1 MNQAPTAST
10 TAALALGAALAVACL
25 EARGFGPED
34 FARSHPGGTLGRRL
48 LTHVRDVM
56 RKGDALPMVTADVPL
71 SRALEEM
78 SAKRMGMTVIVDA
91 RQRPMGIFTDGDLRR
106 LIERHGDIRGLKI
119 TDGMT
124 RSPHTVPPDALAVV
138 AAQQMD
144 ELRVSQMLVL
154 DDEGVLIGAI
164 HMHDLMAAKVV

>member
-1 MNQAPTAST
+1 
-10 TAALALGAALAVACL
+10 
-25 EARGFGPED
+25 
-34 FARSHPGGTLGRRL
+34 
-48 LTHVRDVM
+48 
-56 RKGDALPMVTADVPL
+56 
-71 SRALEEM
+71 
-78 SAKRMGMTVIVDA
+78 MGMTVIVDA
-91 RQRPMGIFTDGDLRR
+91 RRHPLGIFTDGDLRR

-124 RSPHTVPPDALAVV
+124 SSPHTVPADALAVV

-154 DDEGVLIGAI
+154 DGEGVLIGAL